1 MYADHGTTELL
12 ARARDGDD
20 DAFSGLVEGY
30 RPELLMHCYRILGSL
45 QDAEDALQETLV
57 GAWRGLSSFE
67 ERSSIRTWLYQIAT
81 NRCLNLRRATQRRR
95 SKEWDVPGLLP
106 PAPTGLNDVV
116 WLEPLPD
123 HVTAKALGTTSGP
136 DAAVEASES
145 ISLAFITALQ
155 RLPPRQVAVL
165 VLRDV
170 LTFRA
175 AEVAEMLDTT
185 VESVN
190 SLLKRARAGLQALR
204 AETPTRE
211 PAPAPGSPEEV
222 AITARFARAYE
233 TANITALVELF
244 TQDVFLSMPPMPLEY
259 EGREL
264 VGRFCAMFFDSG
276 RTYRLVPSRA
286 NGQPAFG
293 LYILGAHGVFHATG
307 FMVLSLTADR
317 ICAMTRFETS
327 VMARFGLPRM
337 LAAEP
342 G

>member
-1 MYADHGTTELL
+1 MHADQGTTELL
-12 ARARDGDD
+12 TLSRDGDGE
-20 DAFSGLVEGY
+20 AFSRLVDGY

-67 ERSSIRTWLYQIAT
+67 GRSSLRTWLYQIAT

-95 SKEWDVPGLLP
+95 SKEWDVPGLQP
-106 PAPTGLNDVV
+106 PAPTGMSDVV

-123 HVTAKALGTTSGP
+123 HLMGAASGP
-136 DAAVEASES
+136 DLAVEASES

-170 LTFRA
+170 LAFRA
-175 AEVAEMLDTT
+175 AEVAAILETT

-190 SLLKRARAGLQALR
+190 SLLKRARAGLASLR

-211 PAPAPGSPEEV
+211 PAPAPGSPDEV
-222 AITARFARAYE
+222 AITARFVRAYE
-233 TANITALVELF
+233 SANITALVELF
-244 TQDVFLSMPPMPLEY
+244 TEDVFLSMPPMPLEY
-259 EGREL
+259 EGRDL
-264 VGRFCAMFFDSG
+264 VGQFCAMFFDSG

-293 LYILGAHGVFHATG
+293 LYIRGADGLFHATG
-307 FMVLSLTADR
+307 LMVLSLTADR

-327 VMARFGLPRM
+327 VMPGFGLPRT
-337 LAAEP
+337 LATDA